1 MHNEA
6 EATISC
12 FKLFSSCT
20 EKTTTIWNLKLQI
33 LTNWILHKCPR
44 SRGFWSDPMSHPLC
58 QNSWSMSFDPTDL
71 QSVIQK
77 LHWSMLRFEAWFHP
91 SDKLDHPLT
100 KNKKKGSSTNPTWW
114 SIATSFI
121 LHISEPWPQGGGI
134 KHYRLLS
141 EWGRGNVIL
150 SKMLVKFC
158 PSWSCK
164 SHKTMNIKFA
174 FQKKIFMS
182 KAVWRPPANFAP
194 DSFFDLWS
202 N

>member
-1 MHNEA
+1 M
-6 EATISC
+6 
-12 FKLFSSCT
+12 FL
-20 EKTTTIWNLKLQI
+20 
-33 LTNWILHKCPR
+33 
-44 SRGFWSDPMSHPLC
+44 PLC
-58 QNSWSMSFDPTDL
+58 QSSWSMSFDPTDL

-77 LHWSMLRFEAWFHP
+77 LHWSRKEHHNCAQVWSLIP
-91 SDKLDHPLT
+91 SQWQTWSPIDWKP
-100 KNKKKGSSTNPTWW
+100 KKGSSTNPTWW

-121 LHISEPWPQGGGI
+121 EAFTLHISEQWPQGGGI

-150 SKMLVKFC
+150 SKMIVKFC

-174 FQKKIFMS
+174 FQKKVFMS

-194 DSFFDLWS
+194 DSFYHFFEIWS
-202 N
+202 NEYSSVNQRYNSRGKWKGHMVICHHN